1 MTSPRLIM
9 ALDVPTAA
17 EALEL
22 VDRFEGRCDFYKVGL
37 ELFTAAGPSL
47 VASLRARRLD
57 VFLDLKLHDI
67 PNTVAKA
74 MQALRPLD
82 PAIVTVHAAGGR
94 AMMEDAKAAPQAA
107 RRAAAHDVRLL
118 TVHASGGEAML
129 AAAVDGAGERCGIL
143 AVTVLTS
150 LEPAELAAAWGRG
163 PWIDVRAEVLRL
175 AELADAAGAH
185 GIVCAPL
192 VPGIRPAGAAPHDQA
207 RIVTPEFA
215 AAEGARYLIIGRAV
229 TEAADPLASWDSV
242 AAAVASVG

>member
-1 MTSPRLIM
+1 MTPSPRLIM
-9 ALDVPTAA
+9 ALDVPTVA
-17 EALEL
+17 EALSL
-22 VDRFEGRCDFYKVGL
+22 VDQFEGRCDFYKVGL

-47 VASLRARRLD
+47 VATLRARGLE

-67 PNTVAKA
+67 PNTV
-74 MQALRPLD
+74 R
-82 PAIVTVHAAGGR
+82 
-94 AMMEDAKAAPQAA
+94 QAA

-185 GIVCAPL
+185 GIVCSGMELSAVVQKFGGRLAPL
-192 VPGIRPAGAAPHDQA
+192 VPGIRPAGAAVHDQA
-207 RIVTPEFA
+207 RIVTPESA
-215 AAEGARYLIIGRAV
+215 AAEGARYLVIGRAV
-229 TEAADPLASWDSV
+229 TEATDPLASWDSM

>member
-1 MTSPRLIM
+1 MTPSPRLIM
-9 ALDVPTAA
+9 ALDVPTVA
-17 EALEL
+17 EALSL
-22 VDRFEGRCDFYKVGL
+22 VDQFEGRCDFYKVGL

-47 VASLRARRLD
+47 VATLRARGLE

-67 PNTVAKA
+67 PNTV
-74 MQALRPLD
+74 R
-82 PAIVTVHAAGGR
+82 
-94 AMMEDAKAAPQAA
+94 QAA

-185 GIVCAPL
+185 GIVCSGMELSAVVQKFGGRLAPL
-192 VPGIRPAGAAPHDQA
+192 VPGIRPAGAAVHDQA
-207 RIVTPEFA
+207 RIVTPESA
-215 AAEGARYLIIGRAV
+215 AAEGARYLVIGRAV
-229 TEAADPLASWDSV
+229 TEATDPLASWDSM
-242 AAAVASVG
+242 AAAVALVG

>member
-1 MTSPRLIM
+1 MTPSPRLIM
-9 ALDVPTAA
+9 ALDVPTVA
-17 EALEL
+17 EALSL
-22 VDRFEGRCDFYKVGL
+22 VDQFEGRCDFYKVGL

-47 VASLRARRLD
+47 VATLRARGLD

-67 PNTVAKA
+67 PNTV
-74 MQALRPLD
+74 R
-82 PAIVTVHAAGGR
+82 
-94 AMMEDAKAAPQAA
+94 QAA

-185 GIVCAPL
+185 GIVCSGMELSAVVQKFGGRLAPL
-192 VPGIRPAGAAPHDQA
+192 VPGIRPAGAAVHDQA
-207 RIVTPEFA
+207 RIVTPESA
-215 AAEGARYLIIGRAV
+215 AAEGARYLVIGRAV
-229 TEAADPLASWDSV
+229 TEATDPLASWDSM

>member
-67 PNTVAKA
+67 PNTV
-74 MQALRPLD
+74 R
-82 PAIVTVHAAGGR
+82 
-94 AMMEDAKAAPQAA
+94 QAA

-185 GIVCAPL
+185 GIVCSGMELAAVVQKFGERLAPL